1 MTAAENQSG
10 RWSARVASKAAV
22 PTDPPASGQQ
32 SAPESLTA
40 AVRPVTPERSRP
52 HGPSRTGR
60 GPGKRGQRER
70 AERLQAHLSARDL
83 AVLFSLDAHRFL
95 TTQQLARFHFAEH
108 TTPAATGRICRR
120 GLPPAFG
127 LRPVQDPGRRVLQR
141 LFDFGLIEHLE
152 RRVGG
157 VRAGSASYVWRVGP
171 IGDQLLRSLAAGED
185 RPRGRRKEP
194 SLRWLEHCLMSA
206 EVHLGLLDL
215 ARARQLE
222 VLSVVT
228 EPRCWRRYT
237 PISGS
242 PETLKPDLLAVTAQ
256 ADYEDHWFIEVDR
269 ATESL
274 PTLLGK
280 CAQYEDYRRSGQ
292 AGDVV
297 PLVLWVVPDE
307 AHAAKLTA
315 AIGASRTLDPALYRV
330 CTLKGLPGVISGGA

>member
-1 MTAAENQSG
+1 
-10 RWSARVASKAAV
+10 
-22 PTDPPASGQQ
+22 
-32 SAPESLTA
+32 
-40 AVRPVTPERSRP
+40 
-52 HGPSRTGR
+52 
-60 GPGKRGQRER
+60 
-70 AERLQAHLSARDL
+70 
-83 AVLFSLDAHRFL
+83 VLFSLDAHRFL
-95 TTQQLARFHFAEH
+95 TTRQLARFHFADH
-108 TTPAATGRICRR
+108 TTPAAASRIC
-120 GLPPAFG
+120 
-127 LRPVQDPGRRVLQR
+127 RRVLQR

-171 IGDQLLRSLAAGED
+171 VGDQLLRALAAADD

-194 SLRWLEHCLMSA
+194 SLRWLEHCLLSA
-206 EVHLGLLDL
+206 EAHLSLLDL

-222 VLSVVT
+222 LLSVVT
-228 EPRCWRRYT
+228 EPRCWRRYM
-237 PISGS
+237 PISGG

-297 PLVLWVVPDE
+297 PLVVWVVPDE
-307 AHAAKLTA
+307 GHAAKLSA
-315 AIGASRTLDPALYRV
+315 AISASRTLDPGLYRV
-330 CTLKGLPGVISGGA
+330 CTLDSLPAVIGGGAA